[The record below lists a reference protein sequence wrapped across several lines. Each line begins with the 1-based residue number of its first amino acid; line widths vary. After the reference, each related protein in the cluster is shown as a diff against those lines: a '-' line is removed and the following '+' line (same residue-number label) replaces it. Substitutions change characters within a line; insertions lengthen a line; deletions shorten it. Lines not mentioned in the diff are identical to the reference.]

1 MPSGLLEKACDT
13 TSAINQDLYLTSN
26 PTITF
31 FKSVYYRYTNFA
43 IESINLQFDSN
54 VKFGSECLIKIPRI
68 GDLMSKTYL
77 KVTIPEINIPRK
89 LPSPIYGSQYAI
101 AVNNYNSTLK
111 FMEINISAY
120 RNGMASIALSNS
132 TTQDVVD
139 AIINTF
145 SASVTFPIVKTNFI
159 AALSG
164 SPFIITET
172 NLNDMIDL
180 YVDAFNNVLP
190 TVTKSD
196 LEFLLLQAQLK
207 STEIQNYFFKETQKY
222 AKLVKDETNT
232 TAKGAWI
239 KHLGHFIF
247 DYVLIRIGGIE
258 IDKQYGEWMH
268 IWNSL
273 SMDVEKQR
281 SYNKMIGNVDILTTT
296 ERTIKPQYT
305 MHIPLSFWFCKNIGL
320 ALPLIALQH
329 DIVTLEVKFKKFSE
343 CFYYTELTQT
353 ELNDPVTRNNR
364 IDELGLIDLDSFIDN
379 SNVQLYAELLVDYIY
394 LDKNERCKVASNC
407 HEYLIEQT
415 QMISFDNQLSQSFYS
430 YDLNFNLAC
439 KELFW
444 IIQNNK
450 LTTVTDNNDVLE
462 WDNFVDN
469 NNAVIAC
476 SLRFQDMAV
485 VELNDSKYFNCVQ
498 PYKLHTA
505 TPPDGIFIHSFC
517 LKPEEF
523 QPTGNA
529 NLWMIAKVSLDLQTN
544 NDMIDPALT
553 SSSTYATRIYAVTNN
568 VLRFISGRAAPAF
581 TY

>member
-164 SPFIITET
+164 SPFVITET

-190 TVTKSD
+190 
-196 LEFLLLQAQLK
+196 
-207 STEIQNYFFKETQKY
+207 
-222 AKLVKDETNT
+222 
-232 TAKGAWI
+232 
-239 KHLGHFIF
+239 
-247 DYVLIRIGGIE
+247 
-258 IDKQYGEWMH
+258 
-268 IWNSL
+268 
-273 SMDVEKQR
+273 
-281 SYNKMIGNVDILTTT
+281 
-296 ERTIKPQYT
+296 
-305 MHIPLSFWFCKNIGL
+305 
-320 ALPLIALQH
+320 
-329 DIVTLEVKFKKFSE
+329 
-343 CFYYTELTQT
+343 
-353 ELNDPVTRNNR
+353 
-364 IDELGLIDLDSFIDN
+364 
-379 SNVQLYAELLVDYIY
+379 
-394 LDKNERCKVASNC
+394 
-407 HEYLIEQT
+407 
-415 QMISFDNQLSQSFYS
+415 
-430 YDLNFNLAC
+430 
-439 KELFW
+439 
-444 IIQNNK
+444 
-450 LTTVTDNNDVLE
+450 
-462 WDNFVDN
+462 
-469 NNAVIAC
+469 
-476 SLRFQDMAV
+476 
-485 VELNDSKYFNCVQ
+485 
-498 PYKLHTA
+498 
-505 TPPDGIFIHSFC
+505 
-517 LKPEEF
+517 
-523 QPTGNA
+523 
-529 NLWMIAKVSLDLQTN
+529 
-544 NDMIDPALT
+544 
-553 SSSTYATRIYAVTNN
+553 
-568 VLRFISGRAAPAF
+568 
-581 TY
+581 